1 MKKKEKGTYGYR
13 DSFKRHQAGL
23 VGLLTLF
30 ILAQLG
36 ARFFTDS
43 QAAKNI
49 LTVMAVVTV
58 LPAANLASP
67 LVAVLRYKTPPRDF
81 YDTYSVLG
89 QNAVLLYDLILT
101 TKDDVL
107 PMDLIAVHPT
117 GIYGY
122 CINEKADLK
131 RAEAALNEVLKAH
144 RLDPNLKLTGDRKTF
159 DKRLRS
165 LKPSSEYEDDGSVEY
180 AVRVLKAMSM

>member
-1 MKKKEKGTYGYR
+1 MKRKKKGEYGYR
-13 DSFKRHQAGL
+13 DSFKRHQAFL
-23 VGLLTLF
+23 VGILALF

-36 ARFFTDS
+36 ARFLTEN

-67 LVAVLRYKTPPRDF
+67 LVAVLKYKSISRDF
-81 YDTYSVLG
+81 YETYHGLEEKFVI
-89 QNAVLLYDLILT
+89 LYDLILT

-107 PMDLIAVHPT
+107 PMDAIAVHPT

-122 CINEKADLK
+122 CINGKADLK
-131 RAEAALNEVLKAH
+131 RAEAALNETLKGQ
-144 RLDPNLKLTGDRKTF
+144 RLDPNLKLTGDLKTF
-159 DKRLRS
+159 DKRIRS
-165 LKPSSEYEDDGSVEY
+165 LKPAAEYEDDGSVDY
-180 AVRVLKAMSM
+180 AVRVLKSMSM